1 MKATKSIMSSM
12 FRHHHFSLYFKS
24 NLLLTIF
31 VYLLFLL
38 FNSDYSLYTFT
49 LTLMGTI
56 STAATLVLLLYIL
69 AYPLAYLKT
78 PGLYLLGVLFLAVH
92 VSLIADFFIYR
103 IYHFHINAMVIN
115 IVTSADAI
123 GSLPISMTSYAT
135 FLMIIL
141 IFAIVQLF
149 MIHRIKHSV
158 KEKGASPNQRFYK
171 MFILPLGLIIIVEK
185 TAFGFAEYYNRDDV
199 VSKNAVIPFY
209 QSATLSIAVLA
220 SKYLGTRPPERPK
233 PLFTNGEALNYPLQ
247 PLTYRKDL
255 NRTNIFIFASDAVRN
270 SIITPDV
277 APNISSFAK
286 ESFRYNNHYSG
297 GNSTMFGIFS
307 LMYGLNGS
315 YWFKFL
321 AEERGSLLFTALQ
334 ELNYQIR
341 ITSSTST
348 KWPEFKQTCYSD
360 IKPCINDTFSGT
372 PAQQDR
378 QSSNSFKEWL
388 THSDLS
394 RPLFSF
400 VFLDAVHGHSYPQK
414 YRKYLP
420 DNDGEIDYITMI
432 NEAIV
437 KTVLLNQ
444 YKNAVAYN
452 DALFG
457 EMIEVLKK
465 KGLYEN
471 SIIIYTSDH
480 GEEFYEYGAYGH
492 NSAFNRAQVQSPLI
506 IKFPGQ
512 APKVINTI
520 TSHVDVVPTL
530 LTHIGVSTPASA
542 YSNGHD
548 LQSADYQ
555 RNYAFISNWY
565 KSAVLTKE
573 YTAIFPN
580 ENDKMFQHD
589 IRSTDNYQKAD
600 GTNVMINPFLSDLL
614 HENSKFFN

>member
-1 MKATKSIMSSM
+1 M
-12 FRHHHFSLYFKS
+12 FHHHNFSLYFKY
-24 NLLLTIF
+24 NLFLTIS
-31 VYLLFLL
+31 VYLFFLL
-38 FNSDYSLYTFT
+38 FNSDYSLYTFA
-49 LTLMGTI
+49 LTFMGTV

-69 AYPLAYLKT
+69 FYPLAYLKT
-78 PGLYLLGVLFLAVH
+78 PGLYLLGLLFLVVH
-92 VSLIADFFIYR
+92 LGLAADFFIYR
-103 IYHFHINAMVIN
+103 IYHFHVNAMVLN
-115 IVTSADAI
+115 IITSADAI
-123 GSLPISMTSYAT
+123 NSLPISLTTYAS
-135 FLMIIL
+135 FLVTIL
-141 IFAIVQLF
+141 LFAVIQLF
-149 MIHRIKHSV
+149 MIRRIKLSD
-158 KEKGASPNQRFYK
+158 KEKIATLNHKLYK
-171 MFILPLGLIIIVEK
+171 KFILPLGLIIIIEK
-185 TAFGFAEYYNRDDV
+185 TAFGFAEYSGKEEY

-209 QSATLSIAVLA
+209 QSATLSVAILA
-220 SKYLGTRPPERPK
+220 SEFFGTRPPDRPK
-233 PLFTNGEALNYPLQ
+233 PLFTNAERLSYPLQ
-247 PLTYRKDL
+247 PLAYHTDANK
-255 NRTNIFIFASDAVRN
+255 TSIFIFASDAVRN
-270 SIITPDV
+270 SVITPEI
-277 APNISSFAK
+277 APNISAFAN
-286 ESFRYNNHYSG
+286 ESFRYNNHISG

-360 IKPCINDTFSGT
+360 IKTCINDKFGGT

-388 THSDLS
+388 AHSDLS

-400 VFLDAVHGHSYPQK
+400 VFLDAVHGYSYPPE

-420 DNDGEIDYITMI
+420 DNDGAINHLTI
-432 NEAIV
+432 NETVA

-471 SIIIYTSDH
+471 SIVIYTSDH
-480 GEEFYEYGAYGH
+480 GEEFYEYGTYGH
-492 NSAFNRAQVQSPLI
+492 NSAFNHAQVQSPLI

-512 APKVINTI
+512 APKVINSL

-530 LTHIGVSTPASA
+530 LNHIGVSTPASA

-548 LQSADYQ
+548 LLSADYQ
-555 RNYAFISNWY
+555 RNYAFVSNWN
-565 KSAVLTKE
+565 KSAVLTDE

-580 ENDKMFQHD
+580 QNDKMFQQD
-589 IRSTDNYQKAD
+589 IRTTDNYQKTD
-600 GTNVMINPFLSDLL
+600 GTNVMINSFLSDLL
-614 HENSKFFN
+614 YENSKFFN